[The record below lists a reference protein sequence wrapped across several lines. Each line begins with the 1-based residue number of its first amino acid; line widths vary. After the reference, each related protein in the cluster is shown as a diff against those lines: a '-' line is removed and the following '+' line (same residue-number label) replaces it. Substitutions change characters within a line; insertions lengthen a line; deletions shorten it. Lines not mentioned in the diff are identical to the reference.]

1 MKWRRGAAAVC
12 GAFVLWLAAVCAGSQ
27 DLRAAAQAV
36 RDSSLAQRLVQ
47 WELGDLWAADS
58 LPLPVLTVLRQSPM
72 LLAAETQVTQAET
85 PRNAEET
92 PSPAPVETPEG
103 PTTEQTE
110 NTGGQGESRPL
121 SVVAADENG
130 YTRVGDVFI
139 KNSSRQTVEGIVF
152 DGTFAAALGED
163 APQVLIVHTH
173 GSEAYTMPPGE
184 EYEDTGSFRTA
195 DASVSVIRVGDE
207 LARVLSGYGISVLH
221 DRALYDDPEYNGAYY
236 RAEDAIE
243 AYMEKYPSIGFILDV
258 HRDALEDKAGHQYKV
273 VTREDPDCAQVSLV
287 MGSSWEG
294 WQENLKFAVAVQ
306 QHLTERYPTL
316 MRPLTL
322 RNSDYNEYFTPGSL
336 LVEIGAAGNSLDEAL
351 KAVRVFGEGFAEV
364 VTGNR
369 VAIRVSVGY
378 NVENLSKK
386 TIPEGIDYET
396 EPRLYIDGNADR
408 GGDHRCAG
416 GYCHPC
422 VQRQPAQGQGGRRHG
437 QRAGVLRG
445 IADTVHHHRRI
456 HRHRG

>member
-1 MKWRRGAAAVC
+1 MKKNRWRQGAASVA
-12 GAFVLWLAAVCAGSQ
+12 AAAVLWLAAVCAGSD
-27 DLRAAAQAV
+27 DLASAAAAV
-36 RDSSLAQRLVQ
+36 RQSELARCLLQ
-47 WELGDLWAADS
+47 WELADLLPTDS
-58 LPLPVLTVLRQSPM
+58 LPLPALLALGQSPQ
-72 LLAAETQVTQAET
+72 LLAAQEEISRMQAVSPEK
-85 PRNAEET
+85 AEAPAPLDEPAAQDEPQPDGDT
-92 PSPAPVETPEG
+92 AEPSP
-103 PTTEQTE
+103 
-110 NTGGQGESRPL
+110 PL
-121 SVVAADENG
+121 SVVVTDENG
-130 YTRVGDVFI
+130 YIRVGDVFI
-139 KNSSRQTVEGIVF
+139 KNASRQTLDGIRF
-152 DGTFAAALGED
+152 DGTFAAAPGGES
-163 APQVLIVHTH
+163 PQVLILHTH
-173 GSEAYTMPPGE
+173 GSEAYTMPAGE
-184 EYEDTGSFRTA
+184 EYVDTGSFRTA

-207 LARVLSGYGISVLH
+207 LARVLSGYGLSVLH

-364 VTGNR
+364 VTG
-369 VAIRVSVGY
+369 
-378 NVENLSKK
+378 K
-386 TIPEGIDYET
+386 
-396 EPRLYIDGNADR
+396 
-408 GGDHRCAG
+408 
-416 GYCHPC
+416 
-422 VQRQPAQGQGGRRHG
+422 
-437 QRAGVLRG
+437 
-445 IADTVHHHRRI
+445 
-456 HRHRG
+456 

>member
-1 MKWRRGAAAVC
+1 
-12 GAFVLWLAAVCAGSQ
+12 
-27 DLRAAAQAV
+27 
-36 RDSSLAQRLVQ
+36 
-47 WELGDLWAADS
+47 
-58 LPLPVLTVLRQSPM
+58 VLRQSPM
-72 LLAAETQVTQAET
+72 LLAAEAQVAQEAET
-85 PRNAEET
+85 TAETEET
-92 PSPAPVETPEG
+92 PSPAPAETPEEE
-103 PTTEQTE
+103 TTGQTE
-110 NTGGQGESRPL
+110 NTGGQGESKPL

-163 APQVLIVHTH
+163 APQVLIIHTH

-306 QHLTERYPTL
+306 QHLTEGHPTL

-336 LVEIGAAGNSLDEAL
+336 LVEIGAAGNTQAEARRAAL

-364 VTGNR
+364 VTG
-369 VAIRVSVGY
+369 
-378 NVENLSKK
+378 K
-386 TIPEGIDYET
+386 
-396 EPRLYIDGNADR
+396 
-408 GGDHRCAG
+408 
-416 GYCHPC
+416 
-422 VQRQPAQGQGGRRHG
+422 
-437 QRAGVLRG
+437 
-445 IADTVHHHRRI
+445 
-456 HRHRG
+456 

>member
-1 MKWRRGAAAVC
+1 MRKHHLKQGAAAVV
-12 GAFVLWLAAVCAGSQ
+12 AAAVLWLAAVCAGSD
-27 DLRAAAQAV
+27 DLRSAAEAV
-36 RDSSLAQRLVQ
+36 RQSNLAQRLVQ
-47 WELGDLWAADS
+47 WELGDLFSPDT
-58 LPLPVLTVLRQSPM
+58 LPLPALLTLRQSPL
-72 LLAAETQVTQAET
+72 LLAAQSQVTRTDLQEPAAAEPDGT
-85 PRNAEET
+85 QPPDSS
-92 PSPAPVETPEG
+92 PSHTADADASAG
-103 PTTEQTE
+103 DK
-110 NTGGQGESRPL
+110 TGGQGESSPL
-121 SVVAADENG
+121 SVVVTDENG

-163 APQVLIVHTH
+163 APQVLIIHTH
-173 GSEAYTMPPGE
+173 GSEAYTMPEGE

-243 AYMEKYPSIGFILDV
+243 EYMAKYPSISFILDV

-294 WQENLKFAVAVQ
+294 WQENLKFAAAVQ
-306 QHLTERYPTL
+306 QHLTESHPTL

-351 KAVRVFGEGFAEV
+351 KAVQLFGQGFAEV
-364 VTGNR
+364 VTG
-369 VAIRVSVGY
+369 
-378 NVENLSKK
+378 K
-386 TIPEGIDYET
+386 
-396 EPRLYIDGNADR
+396 
-408 GGDHRCAG
+408 
-416 GYCHPC
+416 
-422 VQRQPAQGQGGRRHG
+422 
-437 QRAGVLRG
+437 
-445 IADTVHHHRRI
+445 
-456 HRHRG
+456 

>member
-1 MKWRRGAAAVC
+1 MKKNRWRQGAASVA
-12 GAFVLWLAAVCAGSQ
+12 AAAVLWLAAVCAGSD
-27 DLRAAAQAV
+27 DLASAAAAV
-36 RDSSLAQRLVQ
+36 RQSELARCLLQ
-47 WELGDLWAADS
+47 WELADLLPTDS
-58 LPLPVLTVLRQSPM
+58 LPLPALLALGQSPQ
-72 LLAAETQVTQAET
+72 LLAAQEEISRMQAVSPEKT
-85 PRNAEET
+85 EAPAPLDEPAAQDEPQPDGDTAE
-92 PSPAPVETPEG
+92 PSP
-103 PTTEQTE
+103 
-110 NTGGQGESRPL
+110 PL
-121 SVVAADENG
+121 SVVVTDENG
-130 YTRVGDVFI
+130 YIRVGDVFI
-139 KNSSRQTVEGIVF
+139 KNASRQTLDGIRF
-152 DGTFAAALGED
+152 DGTFAAAPGGES
-163 APQVLIVHTH
+163 PQVLILHTH
-173 GSEAYTMPPGE
+173 GSEAYTMPAGE
-184 EYEDTGSFRTA
+184 EYVDTGSFRTA

-207 LARVLSGYGISVLH
+207 LARVLSGYGLSVLH

-364 VTGNR
+364 VTG
-369 VAIRVSVGY
+369 
-378 NVENLSKK
+378 K
-386 TIPEGIDYET
+386 
-396 EPRLYIDGNADR
+396 
-408 GGDHRCAG
+408 
-416 GYCHPC
+416 
-422 VQRQPAQGQGGRRHG
+422 
-437 QRAGVLRG
+437 
-445 IADTVHHHRRI
+445 
-456 HRHRG
+456 

>member
-1 MKWRRGAAAVC
+1 MKRPVFPGPFRRGLRRLGAA
-12 GAFVLWLAAVCAGSQ
+12 GLAAGTLWAVVVTAGS
-27 DLRAAAQAV
+27 DSASAAWAALRAA
-36 RDSSLAQRLVQ
+36 SPLAALK
-47 WELGDLWAADS
+47 WELGDLWADDDLSPAAVMTLGESPLLLSARAAVAELWSTERTEESGADGREETVTE
-58 LPLPVLTVLRQSPM
+58 PV
-72 LLAAETQVTQAET
+72 
-85 PRNAEET
+85 EET
-92 PSPAPVETPEG
+92 PLETTGETDNGVPARTLV
-103 PTTEQTE
+103 PTDP
-110 NTGGQGESRPL
+110 S
-121 SVVAADENG
+121 G
-130 YTRVGDVFI
+130 YTVCGRSYI
-139 KNSSRQTVEGIVF
+139 SNSTDHALTVTELSEPVDARLA
-152 DGTFAAALGED
+152 DGE
-163 APQVLIVHTH
+163 PPILILHTH

-364 VTGNR
+364 VTG
-369 VAIRVSVGY
+369 
-378 NVENLSKK
+378 K
-386 TIPEGIDYET
+386 
-396 EPRLYIDGNADR
+396 
-408 GGDHRCAG
+408 
-416 GYCHPC
+416 
-422 VQRQPAQGQGGRRHG
+422 
-437 QRAGVLRG
+437 
-445 IADTVHHHRRI
+445 
-456 HRHRG
+456 

>member
-103 PTTEQTE
+103 PTTGQTE

-173 GSEAYTMPPGE
+173 GSEAYTMPL
-184 EYEDTGSFRTA
+184 
-195 DASVSVIRVGDE
+195 GDE

-364 VTGNR
+364 VT
-369 VAIRVSVGY
+369 
-378 NVENLSKK
+378 EK
-386 TIPEGIDYET
+386 
-396 EPRLYIDGNADR
+396 
-408 GGDHRCAG
+408 
-416 GYCHPC
+416 
-422 VQRQPAQGQGGRRHG
+422 
-437 QRAGVLRG
+437 
-445 IADTVHHHRRI
+445 
-456 HRHRG
+456 

>member
-72 LLAAETQVTQAET
+72 LLAAETQVTQAEM

-103 PTTEQTE
+103 PTTEQAE

-364 VTGNR
+364 VTG
-369 VAIRVSVGY
+369 
-378 NVENLSKK
+378 K
-386 TIPEGIDYET
+386 
-396 EPRLYIDGNADR
+396 
-408 GGDHRCAG
+408 
-416 GYCHPC
+416 
-422 VQRQPAQGQGGRRHG
+422 
-437 QRAGVLRG
+437 
-445 IADTVHHHRRI
+445 
-456 HRHRG
+456 

>member
-1 MKWRRGAAAVC
+1 MKKNRWRKGAASVA
-12 GAFVLWLAAVCAGSQ
+12 AAAVLWLAAVCAGSD
-27 DLRAAAQAV
+27 DLASAAAAV
-36 RDSSLAQRLVQ
+36 RQSALARCLLQ
-47 WELGDLWAADS
+47 WELADLLPTDS
-58 LPLPVLTVLRQSPM
+58 LPLPALLALGQSPQ
-72 LLAAETQVTQAET
+72 LLAAQEEISRMQAVSPEK
-85 PRNAEET
+85 AEAPAPPDESSAQDEPDGGT
-92 PSPAPVETPEG
+92 AEPSP
-103 PTTEQTE
+103 
-110 NTGGQGESRPL
+110 PL
-121 SVVAADENG
+121 SVVVTDENG

-139 KNSSRQTVEGIVF
+139 KNASRQTLDSIRF
-152 DGTFAAALGED
+152 DGTFAAAPGDES
-163 APQVLIVHTH
+163 PQVLILHTH

-364 VTGNR
+364 VTG
-369 VAIRVSVGY
+369 
-378 NVENLSKK
+378 K
-386 TIPEGIDYET
+386 
-396 EPRLYIDGNADR
+396 
-408 GGDHRCAG
+408 
-416 GYCHPC
+416 
-422 VQRQPAQGQGGRRHG
+422 
-437 QRAGVLRG
+437 
-445 IADTVHHHRRI
+445 
-456 HRHRG
+456 

>member
-36 RDSSLAQRLVQ
+36 RDSSLAQQLVQ

-121 SVVAADENG
+121 SVVTADENG

-163 APQVLIVHTH
+163 TPQVLIVHTH

-207 LARVLSGYGISVLH
+207 LAKVLSGYGIS
-221 DRALYDDPEYNGAYY
+221 A
-236 RAEDAIE
+236 
-243 AYMEKYPSIGFILDV
+243 
-258 HRDALEDKAGHQYKV
+258 
-273 VTREDPDCAQVSLV
+273 VSYT
-287 MGSSWEG
+287 
-294 WQENLKFAVAVQ
+294 
-306 QHLTERYPTL
+306 HLTLPTIL
-316 MRPLTL
+316 
-322 RNSDYNEYFTPGSL
+322 
-336 LVEIGAAGNSLDEAL
+336 
-351 KAVRVFGEGFAEV
+351 EV
-364 VTGNR
+364 
-369 VAIRVSVGY
+369 
-378 NVENLSKK
+378 
-386 TIPEGIDYET
+386 
-396 EPRLYIDGNADR
+396 
-408 GGDHRCAG
+408 
-416 GYCHPC
+416 
-422 VQRQPAQGQGGRRHG
+422 
-437 QRAGVLRG
+437 
-445 IADTVHHHRRI
+445 
-456 HRHRG
+456 

>member
-1 MKWRRGAAAVC
+1 MSNTPTAEE
-12 GAFVLWLAAVCAGSQ
+12 F
-27 DLRAAAQAV
+27 LRA
-36 RDSSLAQRLVQ
+36 
-47 WELGDLWAADS
+47 
-58 LPLPVLTVLRQSPM
+58 LPPVLRNNSRMIALG
-72 LLAAETQVTQAET
+72 QVV
-85 PRNAEET
+85 AEELSDRMSEIEKAAIYPRIDELDETLLDILAYDFKVDWYGYDYPLETKRALLKSSFYIHRHLGTKGAVEAAIQSVYPKSIVEEWFDYVEGGNPYTFRIVLDAST
-92 PSPAPVETPEG
+92 PAVPVNNTDLLRAVNLYKSLRSHLDGIMFRSTHRFEIRTGCGWCVYTARLCGTYPVQAREGAIYNFPVVVETEH
-103 PTTEQTE
+103 
-110 NTGGQGESRPL
+110 GG
-121 SVVAADENG
+121 
-130 YTRVGDVFI
+130 
-139 KNSSRQTVEGIVF
+139 
-152 DGTFAAALGED
+152 
-163 APQVLIVHTH
+163 
-173 GSEAYTMPPGE
+173 EAYTMPPGE

-364 VTGNR
+364 VTG
-369 VAIRVSVGY
+369 
-378 NVENLSKK
+378 K
-386 TIPEGIDYET
+386 
-396 EPRLYIDGNADR
+396 
-408 GGDHRCAG
+408 
-416 GYCHPC
+416 
-422 VQRQPAQGQGGRRHG
+422 
-437 QRAGVLRG
+437 
-445 IADTVHHHRRI
+445 
-456 HRHRG
+456 

>member
-47 WELGDLWAADS
+47 GELGDLWAADA
-58 LPLPVLTVLRQSPM
+58 LPRPVLTVLRQSPM

-92 PSPAPVETPEG
+92 PSPAPAETPEG

-121 SVVAADENG
+121 SVVAAENG

-294 WQENLKFAVAVQ
+294 WQANLKFAVAVQ

-316 MRPLTL
+316 MRPLLL
-322 RNSDYNEYFTPGSL
+322 RNSRYNQHATTGSL
-336 LVEIGAAGNSLDEAL
+336 LVEVGTAGNAPEEAEL
-351 KAVRVFGEGFAEV
+351 AARLFAAELAK
-364 VTGNR
+364 TLEER
-369 VAIRVSVGY
+369 
-378 NVENLSKK
+378 SK
-386 TIPEGIDYET
+386 
-396 EPRLYIDGNADR
+396 
-408 GGDHRCAG
+408 
-416 GYCHPC
+416 
-422 VQRQPAQGQGGRRHG
+422 
-437 QRAGVLRG
+437 
-445 IADTVHHHRRI
+445 
-456 HRHRG
+456 

>member
-47 WELGDLWAADS
+47 WELGDLWTADS

-72 LLAAETQVTQAET
+72 LLAAETQVTQDAET
-85 PRNAEET
+85 PAETEET

-110 NTGGQGESRPL
+110 NTGGQGESKTL

-364 VTGNR
+364 VTG
-369 VAIRVSVGY
+369 
-378 NVENLSKK
+378 K
-386 TIPEGIDYET
+386 
-396 EPRLYIDGNADR
+396 
-408 GGDHRCAG
+408 
-416 GYCHPC
+416 
-422 VQRQPAQGQGGRRHG
+422 
-437 QRAGVLRG
+437 
-445 IADTVHHHRRI
+445 
-456 HRHRG
+456 

>member
-1 MKWRRGAAAVC
+1 MTDISKLSGLKVGAAVC
-12 GAFVLWLAAVCAGSQ
+12 GAFVLWLATVCAGSQ

-72 LLAAETQVTQAET
+72 LLAAEPQVMQAET

-92 PSPAPVETPEG
+92 PSPAPAETPEG
-103 PTTEQTE
+103 PTTEQTK
-110 NTGGQGESRPL
+110 NTGGQGKSRPL

-207 LARVLSGYGISVLH
+207 LAKVLSGYGISVLH
-221 DRALYDDPEYNGAYY
+221 DGTIHDYPAYTGAYDRSEVTI
-236 RAEDAIE
+236 RAALEE
-243 AYMEKYPSIGFILDV
+243 YPSIKVIIDL
-258 HRDALEDKAGHQYKV
+258 HRDAISSADGSRTAPVAEINGRNAAQFMVITGCDDGRFGNMPEYLENFRLACMIQ
-273 VTREDPDCAQVSLV
+273 
-287 MGSSWEG
+287 SSAEKLYPG
-294 WQENLKFAVAVQ
+294 LARPILFDYRNYN
-306 QHLTERYPTL
+306 QHIST
-316 MRPLTL
+316 
-322 RNSDYNEYFTPGSL
+322 GSL
-336 LVEIGAAGNSLDEAL
+336 LIEVGSHANSLDEAVYSGELLGDCMADALL
-351 KAVRVFGEGFAEV
+351 K
-364 VTGNR
+364 
-369 VAIRVSVGY
+369 
-378 NVENLSKK
+378 LS
-386 TIPEGIDYET
+386 E
-396 EPRLYIDGNADR
+396 
-408 GGDHRCAG
+408 
-416 GYCHPC
+416 
-422 VQRQPAQGQGGRRHG
+422 
-437 QRAGVLRG
+437 
-445 IADTVHHHRRI
+445 
-456 HRHRG
+456 

>member
-1 MKWRRGAAAVC
+1 MSNTPTAEE
-12 GAFVLWLAAVCAGSQ
+12 F
-27 DLRAAAQAV
+27 LRA
-36 RDSSLAQRLVQ
+36 
-47 WELGDLWAADS
+47 
-58 LPLPVLTVLRQSPM
+58 LPPVLRNDRRMIALG
-72 LLAAETQVTQAET
+72 QVG
-85 PRNAEET
+85 AEELSDRMSEIEKAAIYPRIDELDEALLDILAYDFKVDWYGYDYPLETKRALLKSSFYIHRHLGTKGAVEAAIQSVYPKSIVEEWFDYVDGGNPYTFRIVLDAST
-92 PSPAPVETPEG
+92 PAVPVNNTDLLRAVNLYKSLRSHLDGIMFRSTHCFEIRTGCGWCVYTARLCGTYPVQAREGAIYNFPVVVETEH
-103 PTTEQTE
+103 
-110 NTGGQGESRPL
+110 GG
-121 SVVAADENG
+121 
-130 YTRVGDVFI
+130 
-139 KNSSRQTVEGIVF
+139 
-152 DGTFAAALGED
+152 
-163 APQVLIVHTH
+163 
-173 GSEAYTMPPGE
+173 EAYTMPPGE

-364 VTGNR
+364 VTG
-369 VAIRVSVGY
+369 
-378 NVENLSKK
+378 K
-386 TIPEGIDYET
+386 
-396 EPRLYIDGNADR
+396 
-408 GGDHRCAG
+408 
-416 GYCHPC
+416 
-422 VQRQPAQGQGGRRHG
+422 
-437 QRAGVLRG
+437 
-445 IADTVHHHRRI
+445 
-456 HRHRG
+456 

>member
-1 MKWRRGAAAVC
+1 MRDAVNGSEFTARCEAAC
-12 GAFVLWLAAVCAGSQ
+12 GAKVEIVSGEEEAVLSYLGASDGGKCGMIDIGGGSTEFTLGDDARIIGAVSLQMG
-27 DLRAAAQAV
+27 AV
-36 RDSSLAQRLVQ
+36 RMNAQNPIFSK
-47 WELGDLWAADS
+47 EAYDA
-58 LPLPVLTVLRQSPM
+58 TVLQCRRLIRRDAPM

-92 PSPAPVETPEG
+92 PSPAPAETPEG

-364 VTGNR
+364 VTG
-369 VAIRVSVGY
+369 A
-378 NVENLSKK
+378 K
-386 TIPEGIDYET
+386 
-396 EPRLYIDGNADR
+396 
-408 GGDHRCAG
+408 
-416 GYCHPC
+416 
-422 VQRQPAQGQGGRRHG
+422 
-437 QRAGVLRG
+437 
-445 IADTVHHHRRI
+445 
-456 HRHRG
+456 